1 MNPSKILIWLI
12 KGYQYL
18 ISPLLGNHCRFT
30 PSCSHYACQA
40 LGKHGVMRGL
50 WLTVRRVLRC
60 HPWHT
65 GGHDPV
71 P

>member
-1 MNPSKILIWLI
+1 MSPSKILIFLI

-18 ISPLLGNHCRFT
+18 ISPLLGNNCRFT

-40 LGKHGVMRGL
+40 LGKHGFMRGL